1 MHYFL
6 MYDDCGGG
14 YMPHITKLLDSVREH
29 GKQFKIIL
37 FPKTDMDPEF
47 VEKINRYCHW
57 INRYCHWVE
66 AVGIGY
72 GSHISLI
79 KLWKKW

>member
-29 GKQFKIIL
+29 GKQFEIIL

-57 INRYCHWVE
+57 AG
-66 AVGIGY
+66 AVVIGY
-72 GSHISLI
+72 GNHWPIL
-79 KLWKKW
+79 KNDF